1 MTYPSKLEL
10 VQSKTLSLLFFI
22 RKNSSQ
28 LSQPSNSNWSNVYD
42 KMKIFNNLTSHKNYD
57 KKYKNIYL
65 NQRTY

>member
-28 LSQPSNSNWSNVYD
+28 LSQPSNSNWSNVYN
-42 KMKIFNNLTSHKNYD
+42 KMKLFNDLILHKNYD